1 MNVDILAQAIVSGAL
16 IGGLY
21 AVMSVGL
28 SLTWGALKVINLAH
42 FSFILLGAYLTYQLT
57 TTFGWD
63 PFVAVPVALVAGFV
77 VGALLQVFF
86 ERAKV
91 DEFQSLIISFGLF
104 IILQSVTRTVW
115 SADFRRIDT
124 ALNPY
129 ETMSFQVAGVSVQV
143 APLLAFS
150 AAVLIAVGMS
160 LLLRR
165 TYFGKALRAT
175 VQDPEMAQ
183 AFGVDYRRVAI
194 ILSGLATAIS
204 VLAGVFIA
212 TFQSLSP
219 SISFVWFG
227 IVFPV
232 VILGGL
238 GNSTGALFAGVIVGV
253 AAGVASVVWGPLSAS
268 LVTFLILIAALLFRP
283 EGLFRSQAAT

>member
-1 MNVDILAQAIVSGAL
+1 MNADILPQAIVSGAL

-21 AVMSVGL
+21 AVMSIGI

-42 FSFILLGAYLTYQLT
+42 FSFILLGAYLTYQVT

-63 PFVAVPVALVAGFV
+63 PFLSAPIALVAGFAI
-77 VGALLQVFF
+77 GALLQVFF
-86 ERAKV
+86 ERVKV

-104 IILQSVTRTVW
+104 IILQSLTQTVW
-115 SADFRRIDT
+115 SADFRRIDSS
-124 ALNPY
+124 LNRY
-129 ETMSFQVAGVSVQV
+129 ESMSFGLFGVSVQV
-143 APLLAFS
+143 APLLAFI
-150 AAVLIAVGMS
+150 AAVVIAVGMS
-160 LLLRR
+160 LLLTR

-194 ILSGLATAIS
+194 VLSGLATAIS
-204 VLAGVFIA
+204 MLAGVFIA
-212 TFQSLSP
+212 TFQSLTP
-219 SISFVWFG
+219 NMSFVWFG

-238 GNSTGALFAGVIVGV
+238 GNSTGALFSGIIVGV
-253 AAGVASVVWGPLSAS
+253 AAGISSVIWGPLSAS